1 MFAVRHKE
9 NARQTIYL
17 PCAKIKTHDKLFFYR
32 TLFFTVRHGKCA
44 RQSFSLPWARKYAH
58 GKD

>member
-17 PCAKIKTHDKLFFYR
+17 SCAKIKTHGKLFFTR
-32 TLFFTVRHGKCA
+32 RFFTVRRGKCA
-44 RQSFSLPWARKYAH
+44 RQSLSLPCARKYAH
-58 GKD
+58 DKD